1 MNNLQ
6 RLACVPAFSLEQ
18 NRPDW
23 RFQIGLRGRR
33 WGKDVNVDESP
44 SPPVL
49 PDVPGPGAAFVSV
62 SDAIEQTVIYPN
74 FQGFPSAQISCD
86 AMSLFLI

>member
-6 RLACVPAFSLEQ
+6 RLACVPACSLEQ

-23 RFQIGLRGRR
+23 RFQIDLCGRR

-49 PDVPGPGAAFVSV
+49 PDVPGPGPGPVIVSV
-62 SDAIEQTVIYPN
+62 SDRIEQPVI
-74 FQGFPSAQISCD
+74 
-86 AMSLFLI
+86 